1 MKFEEI
7 KQLHEMGFSA
17 DQIMQLRGGDP
28 EPSEDTHQEEPET
41 EPTEPAE
48 QEPENTPDLG
58 ELQQQISSQQAQI
71 EKLTKQLQQS
81 NRQNMRVNTI
91 PQNDLDTQVDKI
103 MGELIRPS
111 IKEEK

>member
-28 EPSEDTHQEEPET
+28 EPTEDTPQEEPET

-81 NRQNMRVNTI
+81 NRQNLRVNTL
-91 PQNDLDTQVDKI
+91 PQNDLDSQVDKI